1 MRESGVLQGLFLT
14 VGKGLVPLGEW
25 NEVWEWASRV
35 PFLVL
40 DVMDIAL
47 ELRQLIKVWIR
58 QLDLWSRDLEGLVW
72 VGVKKSSHKR
82 CDTEAMG
89 LEVSVF
95 LVSNKQFNSFLIFLT
110 SLFLNYRSLN
120 YHIVIDWGVAFLF
133 ISTSEV
139 TGWVDVPSK
148 IHLFI

>member
-1 MRESGVLQGLFLT
+1 
-14 VGKGLVPLGEW
+14 
-25 NEVWEWASRV
+25 
-35 PFLVL
+35 
-40 DVMDIAL
+40 
-47 ELRQLIKVWIR
+47 
-58 QLDLWSRDLEGLVW
+58 
-72 VGVKKSSHKR
+72 
-82 CDTEAMG
+82 MG

-95 LVSNKQFNSFLIFLT
+95 LVSNNQFNSFLIFLT